1 MTVIKV
7 GSTDV
12 TVPDTLDLGVAVP
25 SEAPPPVDRES
36 AERRLAFLTLFPG
49 ARDPWSE
56 QPVPGHDVFVLDTD
70 GSNAFVHVAQW
81 CPETLSF
88 DSDGGWFERVEVE
101 LWAYVPGI
109 SYQRLKAEL
118 ARK

>member
-1 MTVIKV
+1 MAQIQI
-7 GSTDV
+7 GSTAV
-12 TVPDTLDLGVAVP
+12 PVPDTLDLGLVVP
-25 SEAPPPVDRES
+25 SEAPPPVDRAA
-36 AERRLAFLTLFPG
+36 AERRLAFLTLFPE

-81 CPETLSF
+81 CPETKCF

-109 SYQRLKAEL
+109 SYQRLRAEL
-118 ARK
+118 ANK